1 MLKKPYVL
9 AVVALLL
16 IPAVT
21 ILSGVL
27 INR

>member
-1 MLKKPYVL
+1 MLKKSYVF